1 MTVGYAQAVAHLEA
15 LGIDDMK
22 GMAPSL
28 HRIEALCRVLDDPQQ
43 SVPAIHVTGT
53 NGKSSTARIAASI
66 LAATGLSVGVYT
78 SPHLGSVRE
87 RIARAGTEAGGEAPF
102 TGGAPIAADAFGDV
116 FDHLRPFLELTEER
130 LGERLTFFEVLTAMY
145 FLWAADNVDVSVVEV
160 GLGGRWDAT
169 NVMDAP
175 VAVITNVGL
184 DHTGLLGSDRAS
196 IAREKAGVIKPA
208 ASVVTAERSPDA
220 LPVIAE
226 EAEQAEARLAV
237 LTRDFDIL
245 DERIAVGGRLVTVRT
260 SARTYDDLFLP
271 LHGHHQAVN
280 AATALQAATD
290 FFAPGSLDDDVVRA
304 GLAAA
309 RTPGRLES
317 LPGGGE
323 RATVV
328 LDVAHNPAGTAA
340 LVNGLA
346 ESFSFERAVFVVGIG
361 AGKDHAGILTE
372 MARLHCSLVVTRAPQ
387 AATVPVDELASTA
400 RALGLPCE
408 IASTVREA
416 LDHALEA
423 AAQGDIVCVTGSHS
437 VVGEARAELLHS

>member
-1 MTVGYAQAVAHLEA
+1 MTAGYAEAVAHLDA

-28 HRIEALCRVLDDPQQ
+28 HRMEALCRVLDDPQR

-53 NGKSSTARIAASI
+53 NGKSSATRIAASV
-66 LAATGLSVGVYT
+66 LAATGLSVGMYT
-78 SPHLGSVRE
+78 SPHLETVRE
-87 RIARAGTEAGGEAPF
+87 RIARAGVEEGGSI
-102 TGGAPIAADAFGDV
+102 TGPAPIAANDFGEV
-116 FDHLRPFLELTEER
+116 FDHLRPFLELTEET
-130 LGERLTFFEVLTAMY
+130 LGERLTYFEVLTAMY
-145 FLWAADNVDVSVVEV
+145 FLWAAENVAVSVVEV

-184 DHTGLLGSDRAS
+184 DHTRLLGDDRAS
-196 IAREKAGVIKPA
+196 IAREKAGVIKPS

-220 LPVIAE
+220 LAVITE
-226 EAEQAEARLAV
+226 EAAQLEARLAV
-237 LTRDFDIL
+237 LARDFELL
-245 DERIAVGGRLVTVRT
+245 DERIAVGGRLLSVRT
-260 SARTYDDLFLP
+260 SARSYEDLFLP

-290 FFAPGSLDDDVVRA
+290 FVPHGSLEDDVVRS

-317 LPGGGE
+317 LPGGG
-323 RATVV
+323 RGATVV
-328 LDVAHNPAGTAA
+328 LDVAHNPAGAAA

-346 ESFSFERAVFVVGIG
+346 ESFAFERVLFVTGIG
-361 AGKDHAGILTE
+361 AGKDYAGILTE
-372 MARLHCSLVVTRAPQ
+372 MARLHCSLVVAPAPQ
-387 AATVPVDELASTA
+387 ATAVPVDELCSTA

-408 IASTVREA
+408 PAPSVPAA
-416 LDHALEA
+416 LARALERA
-423 AAQGDIVCVTGSHS
+423 EERDIVCVTGAHS
-437 VVGEARAELLHS
+437 VVGEARARLLSP